1 MYGFSPVLDWFSIQ
15 LGLVLKV
22 IILDLATGISLFLS
36 QNFAAFVAQRI
47 RAWISRWNS
56 SSLS

>member
-1 MYGFSPVLDWFSIQ
+1 MVFPVLDWFSIQ
-15 LGLVLKV
+15 LELVDKLT
-22 IILDLATGISLFLS
+22 ILDLVTGKSLFLS
-36 QNFAAFVAQRI
+36 QNFAAFVDQLI